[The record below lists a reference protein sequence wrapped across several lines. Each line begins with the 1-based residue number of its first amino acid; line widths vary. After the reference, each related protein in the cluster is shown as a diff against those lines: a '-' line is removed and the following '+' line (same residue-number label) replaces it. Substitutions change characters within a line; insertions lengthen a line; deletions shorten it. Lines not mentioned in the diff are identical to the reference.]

1 MSFKLG
7 LNRIQEAIVV
17 VLMIVFVFA
26 LYSNIELIYKIGIAF
41 MVFTL
46 ILLSTVASEAL
57 KELDEKIRQKS

>member
-17 VLMIVFVFA
+17 ALMIVFVFA
-26 LYSNIELIYKIGIAF
+26 LYSNIELTYKIGIAF

-46 ILLSTVASEAL
+46 ILLSTVASEVL
-57 KELDEKIRQKS
+57 KELDEKIKQKS

>member
-7 LNRIQEAIVV
+7 LNWIQEAIVV